1 MDFVVGLPPTQKSYD
16 SIWVVVDLLTKSA
29 RFIPIKS
36 AYSSEDYARIF
47 LDEIV
52 CFHGI
57 PLSTIPDWGAQ
68 FTSRFW
74 RSFLKGLGTT
84 VKLSTAFIPKQMVKW
99 SVQYKTLKICL
110 GRALLILKAV
120 GIDIYLCWSLPI
132 TIVSIHPFT
141 WLPMKPCMVGGV
153 GLLLDGLKWV
163 SPRFLVPSQF
173 IILWKSFIS

>member
-57 PLSTIPDWGAQ
+57 PLSIIPYRGIQ
-68 FTSRFW
+68 FTYRFW
-74 RSFLKGLGTT
+74 RSFQKGLGTK
-84 VKLSTAFIPKQMVKW
+84 VKLITTFQPQVDNLVVCTIQTLEDMFRACIIDFKGNRNKYLPLVEFAYNNSYRSSTSMAPYEGLYGKRYR
-99 SVQYKTLKICL
+99 S
-110 GRALLILKAV
+110 LI
-120 GIDIYLCWSLPI
+120 
-132 TIVSIHPFT
+132 
-141 WLPMKPCMVGGV
+141 
-153 GLLLDGLKWV
+153 
-163 SPRFLVPSQF
+163 
-173 IILWKSFIS
+173 